1 MIRKRAIRTGDGTHM
16 YAIEARKKEDL
27 CVPDNNNEGETI
39 RDLDHFWGWDDP
51 AMTDEDRSVLILH
64 RKHE

>member
-1 MIRKRAIRTGDGTHM
+1 MIKKRVLRTGDATHW
-16 YAIEARKKEDL
+16 YYLEVNKNKNQL
-27 CVPDNNNEGETI
+27 SVPDDNNNEVK

-51 AMTDEDRSVLILH
+51 EMTDEDRSVMILH